1 MDYQI
6 LKTYELNGL
15 VRSQTHPTLPL
26 TIWNYTE
33 KVQYESLWDEVT
45 LATRGL
51 VTDGSGR
58 VVARPFRKFFNLE
71 EKKHTPTQEFQVFEK
86 MDGSLGIVFLWEG
99 RAVYATRGSFTSEQ
113 AIWMAD
119 WGDRYNFSE
128 ILVEGY
134 TYLFEIIYPE
144 NRIVVDY
151 GGVSRLV
158 LLAAIKT
165 DTGEEILRDDS
176 STFEIYWG
184 EPSTFKGWDLV
195 KKYDTIS
202 NYNLLKG
209 MVKNN
214 QEGFVVRFSNGDRVK
229 IKGEEYLRLHRIMTH
244 LSTTA
249 VWDVLSNGGDILST
263 LTDVPDEFYDKIR
276 QYSNKLV
283 DKYNKIEDEY
293 IWIFKILSKS
303 DEFEIRANFAELA
316 KKHKYPA
323 ILFKMYDDKDYSG
336 LIWKIIRPKF
346 SKL

>member
-33 KVQYESLWDEVT
+33 KVQYESLWDEIT
-45 LATRGL
+45 LQCRGL
-51 VTDGSGR
+51 VTDGSGQI
-58 VVARPFRKFFNLE
+58 VARPFRKFFNIE
-71 EKKHTPTQEFQVFEK
+71 EKKHTPTEKFEVFEK

-99 RAVYATRGSFTSEQ
+99 KAVYATRGSFTSEQ

-128 ILVEGY
+128 ILVDGY

-184 EPSTFKGWDLV
+184 EPATFKGWDLV

-229 IKGEEYLRLHRIMTH
+229 IKGEEYLRLHRIMTN

-249 VWDVLSNGGDILST
+249 VWEVLSNGGDILSN

-283 DKYNKIEDEY
+283 YKYNKIEDEY
-293 IWIFKILSKS
+293 IWIFNILSKS
-303 DEFEIRANFAELA
+303 DEF
-316 KKHKYPA
+316 
-323 ILFKMYDDKDYSG
+323 
-336 LIWKIIRPKF
+336 
-346 SKL
+346 

>member
-33 KVQYESLWDEVT
+33 KVQYEGLWDEVT

-71 EKKHTPTQEFQVFEK
+71 EKKHTPTQEFRVFEK

-99 RAVYATRGSFTSEQ
+99 RAVYATRGSFASEQ
-113 AIWMAD
+113 AIWMAN
-119 WGDRYNFSE
+119 WGHKYNFSE
-128 ILVEGY
+128 ILVDGY

-144 NRIVVDY
+144 NMIVVNY
-151 GGVSRLV
+151 GGESRLV
-158 LLAAIKT
+158 LLGAIKT
-165 DTGEEILRDDS
+165 DTGQEISWDELS
-176 STFEIYWG
+176 NFE
-184 EPSTFKGWDLV
+184 GWDLV
-195 KKYDTIS
+195 EKYDGIS
-202 NYNLLKG
+202 DYNLLKG
-209 MVKNN
+209 MVKSN
-214 QEGFVVRFSNGDRVK
+214 QEGFVVRFSNGNRVK
-229 IKGEEYLRLHRIMTH
+229 IKGEEYLRLHRIMTC

-249 VWDVLSNGGDILST
+249 IWEVLSNGGDILST
-263 LTDVPDEFYDKIR
+263 LTDVPDEFYDKIH
-276 QYSNKLV
+276 QYSNELM
-283 DKYNKIEDEY
+283 DKYTKIENEY
-293 IWIFKILSKS
+293 HFIFKILSRS
-303 DEFEIRANFAELA
+303 DDFEFRASFAELA

-336 LIWKIIRPKF
+336 LIWKIIKPEF
-346 SKL
+346 GKL

>member
-1 MDYQI
+1 MKEILEDYYI
-6 LKTYELNGL
+6 RGL
-15 VRSQTHPTLPL
+15 VTRQNHPELPL

-58 VVARPFRKFFNLE
+58 VVARPFKKFFNLE

-99 RAVYATRGSFTSEQ
+99 KAVYATRGSFVSEQ

-119 WGDRYNFSE
+119 WGNKYNFSE
-128 ILVEGY
+128 ILVDGY

-144 NRIVVDY
+144 NMIVVNY
-151 GGVSRLV
+151 GGESRLV
-158 LLAAIKT
+158 LLGAIKT
-165 DTGEEILRDDS
+165 DTGEEISWDEL
-176 STFEIYWG
+176 STFE
-184 EPSTFKGWDLV
+184 GWDLV
-195 KKYDTIS
+195 ERYDGIS
-202 NYNLLKG
+202 DYNLLKG
-209 MVKNN
+209 MVESNR
-214 QEGFVVRFSNGDRVK
+214 EGFVVRFSNGNRVK
-229 IKGEEYLRLHRIMTH
+229 IKGEEYLRLHRIMTN

-249 VWDVLSNGGDILST
+249 IWEVLSGGGDILST
-263 LTDVPDEFYDKIR
+263 LTDIPDEFYDKIH

-303 DEFEIRANFAELA
+303 DDFEIRARFAELA
-316 KKHKYPA
+316 KKHKYPT
-323 ILFKMYDDKDYSG
+323 ILFRMYDNKDYSDV
-336 LIWKIIRPKF
+336 IWKIIRPEF
-346 SKL
+346 RKL

>member
-1 MDYQI
+1 
-6 LKTYELNGL
+6 
-15 VRSQTHPTLPL
+15 
-26 TIWNYTE
+26 
-33 KVQYESLWDEVT
+33 
-45 LATRGL
+45 
-51 VTDGSGR
+51 
-58 VVARPFRKFFNLE
+58 
-71 EKKHTPTQEFQVFEK
+71 
-86 MDGSLGIVFLWEG
+86 
-99 RAVYATRGSFTSEQ
+99 
-113 AIWMAD
+113 MAN

-128 ILVEGY
+128 ILVDGY

-184 EPSTFKGWDLV
+184 EPATFKGWDLV

-249 VWDVLSNGGDILST
+249 VWEVLSNGGDILST

-293 IWIFKILSKS
+293 IWIFRILSKS
-303 DEFEIRANFAELA
+303 DEFENRARFAELA

-323 ILFKMYDDKDYSG
+323 ILFKMYDYKDYSR
-336 LIWKIIRPKF
+336 LIWKIIQPKF